1 MNVLPVLEF
10 LRQKIGLNPESIG
23 TESIEK
29 VVREQMKMSGAVSV
43 GDYINKV
50 NESSAQQKM
59 LIESVVISETSFFRN
74 KIPFVTLQN
83 YLERF
88 VLNKK
93 LDRPIRILC
102 LPCATGEEPYSIAM
116 VLFDMKLPA
125 QKFFIYAAD
134 ISEQALQIAK
144 SGMYGTYSFRG
155 KDIDFRNRY
164 FSEMDGGYLLKQ
176 EIRDAV
182 EFGQEN
188 ILAANFLSGHEPYD
202 IVFCRNLLIY
212 FDDGTKE
219 KAIKALAAHL
229 AEDGVLFVGHAE
241 GAKIPQLGFVSLDYA
256 MSFSFARTRHA
267 RVINASL
274 DKSSPAQKE
283 KTFAA
288 PNPILHPAVKAKP
301 VPPPKP
307 PKKVAPINS
316 EHEWNSVRE
325 ANADKE
331 PRGKGIAE
339 AMKLA
344 DEGAFVEVVAICEDL
359 LAQGPE
365 SAEVYYLL
373 GQASGETGNSLM
385 AEEYLRKA
393 IYLNADFHDALIYL
407 SILLDRMGSHEKAAT
422 FRRRAERV
430 HLRNAGK

>member
-29 VVREQMKMSGAVSV
+29 VVRDQMKMSGAVSV

-93 LDRPIRILC
+93 PDRPIRILC

-116 VLFDMKLPA
+116 VLSDMKLPA

-144 SGMYGTYSFRG
+144 SGMYGPYSFRG

-176 EIRDAV
+176 EVRDAV

-202 IVFCRNLLIY
+202 IIFCRNLLIY
-212 FDDGTKE
+212 FDDDAKE

-229 AEDGVLFVGHAE
+229 AEEGVLFVGHAE
-241 GAKIPQLGFVSLDYA
+241 GAKIPQLGFVSLDYP
-256 MSFSFARTRHA
+256 MSFAFARIRHA
-267 RVINASL
+267 KVINASL
-274 DKSSPAQKE
+274 NKSSPAQK
-283 KTFAA
+283 TFAA
-288 PNPILHPAVKAKP
+288 PNTILHSAVKAKP
-301 VPPPKP
+301 VPL
-307 PKKVAPINS
+307 PKKVAPITS
-316 EHEWNSVRE
+316 EHEWNRVRE
-325 ANADKE
+325 ESADKK

-344 DEGAFVEVVAICEDL
+344 DEGAFVEVVAMCEDL
-359 LAQGPE
+359 LAQGTE

-385 AEEYLRKA
+385 AEECLRKA
-393 IYLNADFHDALIYL
+393 IYLNADFHDALMYL
-407 SILLDRMGSHEKAAT
+407 SILFDRMGSHEKAAT